1 MGQHRVVY
9 EQPLNE
15 RIRTCLRLE
24 HLFCLVAAR
33 VSAPTEWDSRA
44 AIDALIDIN
53 DLLSRSD
60 AKTELIK
67 ELQRLSVRLEGLKQ
81 SPDVDPGRLVEWLR
95 ESDQLASYL
104 KDSRCM
110 PGQALRQDELLVSIQ
125 NRRAIPGG
133 SCRFDLPAYHFWL
146 NTSPSERSAKIN
158 FWLEDLGAI
167 RDSIDLILRTLREAA
182 QINQEIAVGGFYQ
195 QVLNPEHDCKLVR
208 IIPNGQK
215 YFPEVSGGRHR
226 FSVRFLEQP
235 DTRTRAGQTSDDVEF
250 ELHRCL
256 L

>member
-1 MGQHRVVY
+1 MGLHRIVY

-24 HLFCLVAAR
+24 HLFDLVDAR
-33 VSAPTEWDSRA
+33 IFAPSEWDSRA
-44 AIDALIDIN
+44 AIGALIDIN

-60 AKTELIK
+60 VKTELIK
-67 ELQRLSVRLEGLKQ
+67 ELQRLSVRLTALRGN
-81 SPDVDPGRLVEWLR
+81 PDVDPGRLSEWLR
-95 ESDQLASYL
+95 DADCLANQM

-110 PGQALRQDELLVSIQ
+110 PGHALRQDELLISIQ

-146 NTSPSERSAKIN
+146 NGPASVRGAQIEY
-158 FWLEDLGAI
+158 WLDDLRTI
-167 RDSIDLILRTLREAA
+167 KDSVDLILRTLREAG
-182 QINQEIAVGGFYQ
+182 QISREMAIGGFYQ
-195 QVLNPEHDCKLVR
+195 QVLNPENDCKLVR
-208 IIPNGQK
+208 LVPADHI

-235 DTRTRAGQTSDDVEF
+235 DTRNRPTQTVDDVPF
-250 ELHRCL
+250 ELHCCL